1 MVAELIAEPLPDHLD
16 DPALAEVARLFY
28 AQLSPLRLHPGAALA
43 VYRGGRLVLDLTGGW
58 ADSQRAEPVG
68 PDTLFYLFSGTKP
81 LVSVAL
87 HQQIERGK
95 ADLDEPV
102 AACWPAFGQNGKAMV
117 TLRHVL
123 SHRGG
128 FPTTPPELPAA
139 RWADLPAVLSA
150 IAAMPVEYEPGAVS
164 AYHWVT
170 QQWVCAELV
179 RRLDGRPIQV
189 YLREEITGPLGMTDT
204 HLGLPAAEE
213 HRLVKLHA
221 TDGTDAQGIETLRA
235 LDGLG
240 FHRLVV
246 PGGSGVSTARDMAR
260 FYAAIA
266 AGGALDGASILCPET
281 VALLLQVEV
290 DGAIDPTFDV
300 PVRRGLGFELGGLD
314 VPKRQWAGAASTART
329 FWHGG
334 FGTSVC
340 WGDPDLGLAF
350 AFLTNGVRRDE
361 AGAIARRDLSDAARQ
376 AGRRSVSCCADRPGA
391 ILTRRSH
398 ATRRRKP
405 APGQEGPWISR
416 STTGRR
422 SDRRRST

>member
-1 MVAELIAEPLPDHLD
+1 MVAELFAAPPADPTT
-16 DPALAEVARLFY
+16 DPALEEVARLFH
-28 AQLSPLRLHPGAALA
+28 AQISPLRLHPGAALA
-43 VYRGGRLVLDLTGGW
+43 VYRDGRLVLDLTGGW

-87 HQQIERGK
+87 HQQIERGR
-95 ADLDEPV
+95 AGLDDPV
-102 AACWPAFGQNGKAMV
+102 AAHWPAFGQNGKERV

-128 FPTTPPELPAA
+128 FPTTPP
-139 RWADLPAVLSA
+139 DLPPSRWSDLDAVLST
-150 IAAMPVEYEPGAVS
+150 IAAMPPEYEPGTIS
-164 AYHWVT
+164 AYHWVS

-189 YLREEITGPLGMTDT
+189 YLREEITGPLGMCDT
-204 HLGLPAAEE
+204 YLGMPPDEE

-235 LDGLG
+235 LDGSW

-266 AGGALDGASILCPET
+266 VGGALDGARLLRPET
-281 VALLLQVEV
+281 VARLLTIQV
-290 DGAIDPTFDV
+290 DGAVDPTFDV
-300 PVRRGLGFELGGLD
+300 PARRCLGFELGGLD
-314 VPKRQWAGAASTART
+314 VPKRQWAGATSTART

-334 FGTSVC
+334 FGTSTY

-350 AFLTNGVRRDE
+350 AFLTNGIRRDE
-361 AGAIARRDLSDAARQ
+361 TGATARRDLSDAAR
-376 AGRRSVSCCADRPGA
+376 SVAC
-391 ILTRRSH
+391 
-398 ATRRRKP
+398 
-405 APGQEGPWISR
+405 
-416 STTGRR
+416 
-422 SDRRRST
+422 